1 MFYREKTAHIKGTC
15 LGRIALIKRR
25 EEKKERKEEI
35 DRQSLFCRTKL
46 CTLKSA

>member
-15 LGRIALIKRR
+15 LGRIALIINKRR

-35 DRQSLFCRTKL
+35 NRQRLVL
-46 CTLKSA
+46 